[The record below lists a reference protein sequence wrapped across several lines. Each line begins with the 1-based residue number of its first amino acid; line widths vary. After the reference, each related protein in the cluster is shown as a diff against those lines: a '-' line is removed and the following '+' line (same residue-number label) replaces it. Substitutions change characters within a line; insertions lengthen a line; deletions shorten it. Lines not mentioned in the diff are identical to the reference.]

1 MNKTSKKEIQ
11 NFIKSWSTGAHEVA
25 DKVTF
30 WNTILRFL
38 GVQQEQIDNRTFID
52 YEKSIKLKKNEHF
65 DGSIDAYIPS
75 TRVLIEQKSSGV
87 DLSKPENRPNGG
99 HTERITPY
107 MQARRYDNH
116 LSANEHAHFYVLC
129 NFNEF
134 IIYDIRENVDTKP
147 ITIKLEDL
155 DKDLYLLDF
164 LVNTDE
170 TKRIVKEQKISVEA
184 GKLVSKMYDELL
196 NIFAEYPDL
205 DDEQVKHS
213 INELC
218 VRLVF
223 CLYAEDAGLF
233 DTKEQFYNYL
243 EPKAPNKCGSALKTL
258 FKVLDT
264 KIEDRTKNDTFW
276 NEENPELAAFPYVN
290 GGLFRNENI
299 IIPPFTSK
307 LKSIVL
313 DEASRGFDWS
323 AISPTI
329 FGSVFESTLNPDE
342 RREGGMHYTSIQNIH
357 KVIDPLFLNDL
368 KAELEEIKTKYTRP
382 ATIKAKALVF
392 QKKLATLTFFDPACG
407 SGNFLTET
415 YLSLRRLENEAIRL
429 ELGGESVLDVGQA
442 DDWIKVSIQQFSGIE
457 INDFA
462 VSVAKT
468 ALWIAEDQ
476 MMQETQDLLYAPDW
490 DFLPLKTYTRIHEG
504 NALRMNWED
513 IIPSYA
519 CHYIIGNPPF
529 IGLSALP
536 AKDKE
541 LKKQQTDDMNLVFKG
556 LSKHGKLDYVAAW
569 YEKAADMMQKN
580 PNIKAAFVS
589 TNSITQGEQVEILWK
604 HLIENKHLTIIFA
617 YRSFIWNNEAK
628 DTAKVHCVIIGFTCG
643 TYNGEKTLYEGDT
656 VKHVEHI
663 NGYLLNYDN
672 VYVQFRKVVPPY
684 NMPKMTQG
692 SKPLDGGGLLLNT
705 KEYTD
710 FISQF
715 PSLKPLIR
723 PYMGARELIQGKKRY
738 CFWLNNVS
746 PNVFAN
752 NKVIKERLKK
762 VVETRKKSTTKN
774 VRENAEVTPYLF
786 SQIRQPET
794 NYITVPQVSS
804 GLRHYIP
811 IILTDE
817 NVIASNG
824 VYIIKSED
832 LWLFSVLTSSV
843 HMAWANTVCG
853 RLKSD
858 YRYSPAV
865 YANFPWLDFTKDQK
879 DELTKT
885 GQEIL
890 DARAKYPDSSL
901 ATLYNSMTMPPEL
914 VKAHKNNDKLVL
926 SMYNLPTESTESEIV
941 IHLFNLYNDL
951 AQ

>member
-1 MNKTSKKEIQ
+1 MTKTSKKEIQ

-38 GVQQEQIDNRTFID
+38 GVPQEQIDNRTFID

-147 ITIKLEDL
+147 ITIKLADL

-196 NIFAEYPDL
+196 NIFAGYPDL

-290 GGLFRNENI
+290 GGLFRNEDI
-299 IIPPFTSK
+299 IIPPFTAK

-329 FGSVFESTLNPDE
+329 FGAVFESTLNPDE

-368 KAELEEIKTKYTRP
+368 KAELEEIKKYTRP
-382 ATIKAKALVF
+382 ATIKAKAMVF
-392 QKKLATLTFFDPACG
+392 QNKLAKLTFFDPACG

-529 IGLSALP
+529 VGLSALP

-541 LKKQQTDDMNLVFKG
+541 LKKQQTEDMNLVFKG
-556 LSKHGKLDYVAAW
+556 VKKHGKLDYVAAW
-569 YEKAADMMQKN
+569 YEKATDMMQKN

-589 TNSITQGEQVEILWK
+589 TNSITQGEQVRILWK
-604 HLIENKHLTIIFA
+604 HLAEDKNLTIIFA
-617 YRSFIWNNEAK
+617 YRSFLWGNEAQN
-628 DTAKVHCVIIGFTCG
+628 TAKVHCVIIGFTCG
-643 TYNGEKTLYEGDT
+643 QYKEKKTLYDGDK
-656 VKHVEHI
+656 VKKVDHI
-663 NGYLLNYDN
+663 NGYLINYDD
-672 VYVQFRKVVPPY
+672 VYVQSRKTKPPY
-684 NMPKMTQG
+684 NMPKLTKG
-692 SKPLDGGGLLLNT
+692 SQALDGQGLILKP
-705 KEYTD
+705 KEYAD
-710 FISQF
+710 FIQKY
-715 PSLKPLIR
+715 PDLKDLIR
-723 PYMGARELIQGKKRY
+723 PYIGANELLNSKERY
-738 CFWLNNVS
+738 CFWLKGIDPKRFV
-746 PNVFAN
+746 N
-752 NKVIKERLKK
+752 NKIIRARLQRVID
-762 VVETRKKSTTKN
+762 TRKKSPTKA
-774 VRENAEVTPYLF
+774 VYETAEETPYLF
-786 SQIRQPET
+786 SQIRQPKT
-794 NYITVPQVSS
+794 DYIAVPRMSS
-804 GLRHYIP
+804 SSRKYLP
-811 IILTDE
+811 IGILNKNIIASDQL
-817 NVIASNG
+817 NVIPST
-824 VYIIKSED
+824 D
-832 LWLFSVLTSSV
+832 LWIFSVLMSSV
-843 HMAWANTVCG
+843 HMAWVNIVTG
-853 RLKSD
+853 RLGD
-858 YRYSPAV
+858 GIRYSPAI
-865 YANFPWLDFTKDQK
+865 YANFPWLDFTNEQK
-879 DELTKT
+879 AQLTKSA
-885 GQEIL
+885 QEIL
-890 DARAKYPDSSL
+890 DARAKYPDDSL
-901 ATLYNSMTMPPEL
+901 AELYDPYGMPLEL
-914 VKAHKNNDKLVL
+914 TKAHKNNDKLIL
-926 SMYNLPTESTESEIV
+926 KLYGLPNTSTEGEIAV
-941 IHLFNLYNDL
+941 HLFKMYENSTN
-951 AQ
+951 